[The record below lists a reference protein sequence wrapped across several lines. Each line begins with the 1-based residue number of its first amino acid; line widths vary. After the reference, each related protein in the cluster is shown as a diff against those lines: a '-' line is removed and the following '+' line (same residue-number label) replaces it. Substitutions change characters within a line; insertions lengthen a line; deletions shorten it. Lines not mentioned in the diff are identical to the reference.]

1 LRCQNGW
8 RPAVIFK
15 LFLNLSR
22 FFLIVWLGLWAALAS
37 AQTSA
42 QVTLDYNRWASTANM
57 AQDTLEAGT
66 ASGAFLIELRKQLA
80 LRRSE
85 FSEVQNFSPARLATL
100 EEQLAALGPVPES
113 GTEPAEIAERRM
125 ILAQEIKVL
134 NASRLRAREAYKQ
147 ADGLIREIDD
157 ALSAKDTENLLQLR
171 PSPIDLRLWPEAVL
185 QVTEKLK
192 SLVGSVSTAWNTPVL
207 RNKAHDQ
214 LSLIVTLLLA
224 AGVLLTQGRR
234 WLARALR
241 RLSRSEDAYGVDLA
255 RYLLGLG
262 KLVNVLFCVF
272 LVSLAWSISRL
283 YDFDLSVLL
292 QASPGIVAPFFIS
305 WWLAT
310 QLCPIDETT
319 RSVLALPS
327 GSRVQAR
334 FLIRF
339 LGVAISAMIF
349 MAFLNAMG
357 DFSSGTVAVIVVVLV
372 SIAGVGTLRLGGLL
386 WRQSHGS
393 HAAAGAEQVPHR
405 IVVRLGQGLAVV
417 AAICIALAVIGY
429 SYLAIELL
437 MTVLLATE
445 FLGILFVTFEA
456 VRNTVA
462 MLSQDRNA
470 GYDSLAAVVVNAA
483 LILAS
488 LPVFA
493 LIAGV
498 RASELMELWSTF
510 QSGVTLG
517 EVQLSPSVVLQLI
530 VVFVIGLLLTRLIQ
544 RTLKIRI
551 LAKTKIDAGGQ
562 NAIVSGIGYFGIFLA
577 AVVAITYAGLDLS
590 SLAIVA
596 GALSVGIGFGLQNIV
611 SNFVS
616 GIILLIERP
625 ISVGDWIEVG
635 GNMGIVR
642 KISVRSTSIQTFDRT
657 DVIVPNADLVSGTV
671 TNYTHGSSVG
681 RIIVPI
687 GVAYGNDT
695 RKIEELLLPLAE
707 QHPLVLKDPAPSVVF
722 QGFGADS
729 LNFEIRALLA
739 DINYGLTVRSELNH
753 QVYEVL
759 TANGIEI
766 PFGQRDIWIRNPEAL
781 GAVRS
786 EPS

>member
-1 LRCQNGW
+1 
-8 RPAVIFK
+8 VIFK

-37 AQTSA
+37 AQTSP
-42 QVTLDYNRWASTANM
+42 QVTLDYDRWAATANM

-66 ASGAFLIELRKQLA
+66 ASGAFLHELRKQLA

-113 GTEPAEIAERRM
+113 GTEPVEIAERRM

-134 NASRLRAREAYKQ
+134 NAPRQRAREAYKQ
-147 ADGLIREIDD
+147 ADGLIREIDA
-157 ALSAKDTENLLQLR
+157 ALSAKETENLLQLR

-185 QVTEKLK
+185 QVSEKLK
-192 SLVGSVSTAWNTPVL
+192 SLVGSVSTAWHTPVL
-207 RNKAHDQ
+207 RDKAHDQ
-214 LSLIVTLLLA
+214 LSLIVALLVA

-255 RYLLGLG
+255 QYLLGLG
-262 KLVNVLFCVF
+262 KLVNVLLCVF
-272 LVSLAWSISRL
+272 LVSRAWSISRL
-283 YDFDLSVLL
+283 YDFDLNVLL
-292 QASPGIVAPFFIS
+292 QASPGIVAPLFIS
-305 WWLAT
+305 RWLAT
-310 QLCPIDETT
+310 QLCPIDEMT

-349 MAFLNAMG
+349 MAFLNSMG

-372 SIAGVGTLRLGGLL
+372 SIAGVGTLQLGGLL

-393 HAAAGAEQVPHR
+393 QAATGAEQVPHR

-456 VRNTVA
+456 VRNVVA

-498 RASELMELWSTF
+498 RPSELMELWSTF

-544 RTLKIRI
+544 RTLKIRV

>member
-1 LRCQNGW
+1 M
-8 RPAVIFK
+8 IFK

-37 AQTSA
+37 AQTSP
-42 QVTLDYNRWASTANM
+42 QVTLDYDRWAATANM

-66 ASGAFLIELRKQLA
+66 ASGAFLHELRKQLA

-134 NASRLRAREAYKQ
+134 NAPRLRAREAYKQ
-147 ADGLIREIDD
+147 ADGLIREIDA
-157 ALSAKDTENLLQLR
+157 ALSAKETENLLQLR

-185 QVTEKLK
+185 QVSEKLK
-192 SLVGSVSTAWNTPVL
+192 SLVGSVSTAWHTPVL
-207 RNKAHDQ
+207 RDKAHDQ
-214 LSLIVTLLLA
+214 LSLIVALLVA

-255 RYLLGLG
+255 QYLLGLG
-262 KLVNVLFCVF
+262 RLVNVLLCVF
-272 LVSLAWSISRL
+272 LVSRAWSISRL
-283 YDFDLSVLL
+283 YDFDLNVLL
-292 QASPGIVAPFFIS
+292 QASPWIVAPLFIS
-305 WWLAT
+305 RWLAT

-349 MAFLNAMG
+349 MAFLNSMG

-393 HAAAGAEQVPHR
+393 QAATGAEQVPHR

-456 VRNTVA
+456 VRNAAA

-498 RASELMELWSTF
+498 RPSELMELWSTF

-544 RTLKIRI
+544 RTLKIRV

>member
-1 LRCQNGW
+1 MCC
-8 RPAVIFK
+8 
-15 LFLNLSR
+15 
-22 FFLIVWLGLWAALAS
+22 S
-37 AQTSA
+37 ACSWCR
-42 QVTLDYNRWASTANM
+42 V
-57 AQDTLEAGT
+57 
-66 ASGAFLIELRKQLA
+66 
-80 LRRSE
+80 
-85 FSEVQNFSPARLATL
+85 
-100 EEQLAALGPVPES
+100 
-113 GTEPAEIAERRM
+113 
-125 ILAQEIKVL
+125 
-134 NASRLRAREAYKQ
+134 
-147 ADGLIREIDD
+147 
-157 ALSAKDTENLLQLR
+157 
-171 PSPIDLRLWPEAVL
+171 
-185 QVTEKLK
+185 
-192 SLVGSVSTAWNTPVL
+192 
-207 RNKAHDQ
+207 
-214 LSLIVTLLLA
+214 
-224 AGVLLTQGRR
+224 
-234 WLARALR
+234 
-241 RLSRSEDAYGVDLA
+241 
-255 RYLLGLG
+255 
-262 KLVNVLFCVF
+262 
-272 LVSLAWSISRL
+272 AWSISRL

-349 MAFLNAMG
+349 MAFLNSMG

-393 HAAAGAEQVPHR
+393 QAATGAEQVPHR

-456 VRNTVA
+456 VRNAAA

-498 RASELMELWSTF
+498 RPSELMELWSTF

-544 RTLKIRI
+544 RTLKIRV

>member
-1 LRCQNGW
+1 M
-8 RPAVIFK
+8 IFK

-37 AQTSA
+37 AQTSP
-42 QVTLDYNRWASTANM
+42 QVTLDYDRWAATANM

-66 ASGAFLIELRKQLA
+66 ASGAFLRELRKQLA

-113 GTEPAEIAERRM
+113 GTEPVEIAERRM

-134 NASRLRAREAYKQ
+134 NAPRLRAREAYKQ
-147 ADGLIREIDD
+147 ADGLIREIDA
-157 ALSAKDTENLLQLR
+157 ALSAKETENLLQLR

-185 QVTEKLK
+185 QVSEKLK
-192 SLVGSVSTAWNTPVL
+192 SLVGSVSTAWHTPVL
-207 RNKAHDQ
+207 RDKAHDQ
-214 LSLIVTLLLA
+214 LSLIVALLVA
-224 AGVLLTQGRR
+224 AGVLLTQGRG

-241 RLSRSEDAYGVDLA
+241 RLSRSEDAYGVDLTQ
-255 RYLLGLG
+255 YLLGLG
-262 KLVNVLFCVF
+262 RLVNVLLCVF
-272 LVSLAWSISRL
+272 LVSRAWSISRL
-283 YDFDLSVLL
+283 YDFDLNVLL
-292 QASPGIVAPFFIS
+292 QASPWIVAPLFIS
-305 WWLAT
+305 RWLAT

-349 MAFLNAMG
+349 MAFLNSMG

-386 WRQSHGS
+386 WRQSNGS
-393 HAAAGAEQVPHR
+393 QAATGAEQVPHR

-456 VRNTVA
+456 VRNAAA

-498 RASELMELWSTF
+498 RPSELMELWSTF

-544 RTLKIRI
+544 RTLKIRV

>member
-1 LRCQNGW
+1 M
-8 RPAVIFK
+8 IFK

-241 RLSRSEDAYGVDLA
+241 RLSRSDDAYGVDLA

-262 KLVNVLFCVF
+262 KLVNVLLCVF
-272 LVSLAWSISRL
+272 LVSVAWSISRL

>member
-1 LRCQNGW
+1 M
-8 RPAVIFK
+8 IFK

-37 AQTSA
+37 AQTSP
-42 QVTLDYNRWASTANM
+42 QVTLDYDRWAATANM

-66 ASGAFLIELRKQLA
+66 ASGAFLQELRKQLA

-113 GTEPAEIAERRM
+113 GTEPVEIAERRM

-134 NASRLRAREAYKQ
+134 NAPRLRAREAYKQ
-147 ADGLIREIDD
+147 ADGLIREIDA
-157 ALSAKDTENLLQLR
+157 ALSAKETENLLQLR

-185 QVTEKLK
+185 QVSEKLK
-192 SLVGSVSTAWNTPVL
+192 SLVGSVSTAWHTPVL
-207 RNKAHDQ
+207 RDKAHDQ
-214 LSLIVTLLLA
+214 LSLIVALLVA

-241 RLSRSEDAYGVDLA
+241 RLSRSEDAYGVDLTQ
-255 RYLLGLG
+255 YLLGLG
-262 KLVNVLFCVF
+262 RLVNVLLCVF
-272 LVSLAWSISRL
+272 LVSRAWSISRL
-283 YDFDLSVLL
+283 YDFDLNVLL
-292 QASPGIVAPFFIS
+292 QASPWIVAPLFIS
-305 WWLAT
+305 RWLAT
-310 QLCPIDETT
+310 QLCHIDETT

-349 MAFLNAMG
+349 MAFLNSMG

-386 WRQSHGS
+386 WRQSNGS
-393 HAAAGAEQVPHR
+393 QAATGAEQVPHR

-429 SYLAIELL
+429 SYLAFELL

-456 VRNTVA
+456 VRNAAA

-498 RASELMELWSTF
+498 RPSELMELWSTF

-544 RTLKIRI
+544 RTLKIRV

>member
-1 LRCQNGW
+1 M
-8 RPAVIFK
+8 IFK

-134 NASRLRAREAYKQ
+134 NAPRLRAREAFKQ
-147 ADGLIREIDD
+147 ADGLIREIDA
-157 ALSAKDTENLLQLR
+157 ALSAKETENLLQLR

-262 KLVNVLFCVF
+262 KLVNVLLCVF

>member
-1 LRCQNGW
+1 M
-8 RPAVIFK
+8 IFK

-214 LSLIVTLLLA
+214 LSLIVALLLA

-262 KLVNVLFCVF
+262 KLVNVLLCVF

>member
-1 LRCQNGW
+1 M
-8 RPAVIFK
+8 IFK

-22 FFLIVWLGLWAALAS
+22 FFLIFWLGLWAALAS
-37 AQTSA
+37 AQTSP
-42 QVTLDYNRWASTANM
+42 QVTLDYDRWAATANM

-66 ASGAFLIELRKQLA
+66 ASGAFLHELRKQLA

-113 GTEPAEIAERRM
+113 GTEPVEIAERRM

-134 NASRLRAREAYKQ
+134 NAPRLRAREAYKQ
-147 ADGLIREIDD
+147 ADGLIREIDA
-157 ALSAKDTENLLQLR
+157 ALSAKETENLLQLC

-185 QVTEKLK
+185 QVSEKLK
-192 SLVGSVSTAWNTPVL
+192 SLVGSVSTAWHTPVL
-207 RNKAHDQ
+207 RDKAHDQ
-214 LSLIVTLLLA
+214 LSLIVALLVA
-224 AGVLLTQGRR
+224 AGVLLTKGRR

-241 RLSRSEDAYGVDLA
+241 RLSRSEDAYGVDLTQ
-255 RYLLGLG
+255 YLLGLG
-262 KLVNVLFCVF
+262 RLVNVLLCVF
-272 LVSLAWSISRL
+272 LVSRAWSISRL
-283 YDFDLSVLL
+283 YDFDLNVLL
-292 QASPGIVAPFFIS
+292 QASPWIVAPLFIS
-305 WWLAT
+305 RWLAT

-319 RSVLALPS
+319 RSVLAMPS

-349 MAFLNAMG
+349 MAFLNSMG

-386 WRQSHGS
+386 WRQSNGS
-393 HAAAGAEQVPHR
+393 QAATGAEQVPHR

-456 VRNTVA
+456 VRNAAA

-498 RASELMELWSTF
+498 RPSELMELWSTF

-544 RTLKIRI
+544 RTLKIRV

>member
-1 LRCQNGW
+1 M
-8 RPAVIFK
+8 IFK

-113 GTEPAEIAERRM
+113 GTEPAQIAERRM

>member
-1 LRCQNGW
+1 M
-8 RPAVIFK
+8 IFK

-37 AQTSA
+37 AQTSP
-42 QVTLDYNRWASTANM
+42 QVTLDYDRWAATANM

-134 NASRLRAREAYKQ
+134 NAPRQRAREAYKQ
-147 ADGLIREIDD
+147 ADGLIREIDA
-157 ALSAKDTENLLQLR
+157 ALSAKETENLLQLR

-185 QVTEKLK
+185 QVSEKLK
-192 SLVGSVSTAWNTPVL
+192 SLVGSVSTAWHTPVL
-207 RNKAHDQ
+207 RDKAHDQ
-214 LSLIVTLLLA
+214 LSLIVALLVA

-241 RLSRSEDAYGVDLA
+241 RLSRSEDAYGVDLTQ
-255 RYLLGLG
+255 YLLGLG
-262 KLVNVLFCVF
+262 RLVNVLLCVF
-272 LVSLAWSISRL
+272 LVSRAWSISRL
-283 YDFDLSVLL
+283 YDFDLNVLL
-292 QASPGIVAPFFIS
+292 QASPWIVAPLFIS
-305 WWLAT
+305 RWLAT

-349 MAFLNAMG
+349 MAFLNSMG

-393 HAAAGAEQVPHR
+393 QAATGAEQVPHR

-429 SYLAIELL
+429 SYLAFELL

-456 VRNTVA
+456 VRNAAA

-498 RASELMELWSTF
+498 RPSELMELWSTF

-544 RTLKIRI
+544 RTLKIRV

>member
-1 LRCQNGW
+1 M
-8 RPAVIFK
+8 IFK

-37 AQTSA
+37 AQTSP
-42 QVTLDYNRWASTANM
+42 QVTLDYDRWAATANM

-66 ASGAFLIELRKQLA
+66 ASGAFLHELRKQLA

-134 NASRLRAREAYKQ
+134 NAPRLRAREAYKQ
-147 ADGLIREIDD
+147 ADGLIREIDA
-157 ALSAKDTENLLQLR
+157 ALSAKETENLLQLR

-185 QVTEKLK
+185 QVSEKLK
-192 SLVGSVSTAWNTPVL
+192 SLVGSVSTAWHTPVL
-207 RNKAHDQ
+207 RDKAHDQ
-214 LSLIVTLLLA
+214 LSLIVALLVA

-255 RYLLGLG
+255 QYLLGLG
-262 KLVNVLFCVF
+262 KLVNVLLCVF
-272 LVSLAWSISRL
+272 LVSRAWSISRL
-283 YDFDLSVLL
+283 YDFDLNVLL
-292 QASPGIVAPFFIS
+292 QASPWIVAPLFIS
-305 WWLAT
+305 RWLAT
-310 QLCPIDETT
+310 QLCPIDEMT

-349 MAFLNAMG
+349 MAFLNSMG

-386 WRQSHGS
+386 WRQSNGS
-393 HAAAGAEQVPHR
+393 QAATGAEQVPHR

-429 SYLAIELL
+429 SYLAFELL

-456 VRNTVA
+456 VRNAAA

-498 RASELMELWSTF
+498 RPSELMELWSTF

-544 RTLKIRI
+544 RTLKIRV

>member
-1 LRCQNGW
+1 M
-8 RPAVIFK
+8 IFK

-255 RYLLGLG
+255 QYLLGLG
-262 KLVNVLFCVF
+262 KLVNVLLCVF
-272 LVSLAWSISRL
+272 LVSRAWSISRL
-283 YDFDLSVLL
+283 YDFDLNVLL
-292 QASPGIVAPFFIS
+292 QASPWIVAPLFIS

>member
-1 LRCQNGW
+1 
-8 RPAVIFK
+8 
-15 LFLNLSR
+15 
-22 FFLIVWLGLWAALAS
+22 
-37 AQTSA
+37 
-42 QVTLDYNRWASTANM
+42 M

-781 GAVRS
+781 GAVRA

>member
-1 LRCQNGW
+1 M
-8 RPAVIFK
+8 IFK

-37 AQTSA
+37 AQTSP
-42 QVTLDYNRWASTANM
+42 QVTLDYDRWAATANM

-66 ASGAFLIELRKQLA
+66 ASGAFLHELRKQLA

-185 QVTEKLK
+185 QVSEKLK
-192 SLVGSVSTAWNTPVL
+192 SLVGSVSTAWHTPVL
-207 RNKAHDQ
+207 RDKAHDQ
-214 LSLIVTLLLA
+214 LSLIVALLVA

-255 RYLLGLG
+255 QYLLGLG
-262 KLVNVLFCVF
+262 KLVNVLLCVF
-272 LVSLAWSISRL
+272 LVSRAWSISRL
-283 YDFDLSVLL
+283 YDFDLNVLL
-292 QASPGIVAPFFIS
+292 QASPGIVAPLFIS
-305 WWLAT
+305 RWLAT
-310 QLCPIDETT
+310 QLCPIDEMT

-349 MAFLNAMG
+349 MAFLNSMG

-372 SIAGVGTLRLGGLL
+372 SIAGVGTLQLGGLL

-393 HAAAGAEQVPHR
+393 QAATGAEQVPHR

-456 VRNTVA
+456 VRNVVA

-498 RASELMELWSTF
+498 RPSELMELWSTF

-544 RTLKIRI
+544 RTLKIRV

>member
-1 LRCQNGW
+1 
-8 RPAVIFK
+8 VIFK

>member
-1 LRCQNGW
+1 M
-8 RPAVIFK
+8 IFK

-214 LSLIVTLLLA
+214 LSLIVALLLA

-241 RLSRSEDAYGVDLA
+241 RLSRSDDAYGVDLA

-262 KLVNVLFCVF
+262 KLVNVLLCVF
-272 LVSLAWSISRL
+272 LVSVAWSISRL

-483 LILAS
+483 LILTS

-493 LIAGV
+493 LIVGV

-577 AVVAITYAGLDLS
+577 AVVAITSAGLDLS

-681 RIIVPI
+681 RVIVPV

-707 QHPLVLKDPAPSVVF
+707 NHPLVLKDPAPSVVF

-729 LNFEIRALLA
+729 LNFEIRALLG

-753 QVYEVL
+753 QIYEVL
-759 TANGIEI
+759 SANGIEI

-781 GAVRS
+781 SAARS
-786 EPS
+786 EPSEPT

>member
-1 LRCQNGW
+1 M
-8 RPAVIFK
+8 IFK

-37 AQTSA
+37 AQTSP
-42 QVTLDYNRWASTANM
+42 QVTLDYDRWAATANM

-66 ASGAFLIELRKQLA
+66 ASGAFLHELRKQLA

-134 NASRLRAREAYKQ
+134 NAPRLRAREAFKQ
-147 ADGLIREIDD
+147 ADGLIREIDA
-157 ALSAKDTENLLQLR
+157 ALSAKETENLLQLR

-185 QVTEKLK
+185 QVSEKLK
-192 SLVGSVSTAWNTPVL
+192 SLVGSVSTAWHTPVL
-207 RNKAHDQ
+207 RDKAHDQ
-214 LSLIVTLLLA
+214 LSLIVALLVA

-255 RYLLGLG
+255 QYLLGLG
-262 KLVNVLFCVF
+262 KLVNVLLCVF
-272 LVSLAWSISRL
+272 LVSRAWSISRL
-283 YDFDLSVLL
+283 YDFDLNVLL
-292 QASPGIVAPFFIS
+292 QASPWIVAPLFIS
-305 WWLAT
+305 RWLAT

-349 MAFLNAMG
+349 MAFLNSMG

-386 WRQSHGS
+386 WRQSHGPQ
-393 HAAAGAEQVPHR
+393 AATGAEQVPHR

-456 VRNTVA
+456 VRNAAA

-498 RASELMELWSTF
+498 RPSELMELWSTF

-544 RTLKIRI
+544 RTLKIRV

>member
-1 LRCQNGW
+1 
-8 RPAVIFK
+8 VIFK

-37 AQTSA
+37 AQTSP
-42 QVTLDYNRWASTANM
+42 QVTLDYDRWAATANM

-66 ASGAFLIELRKQLA
+66 ASGAFLHELRKQLA

-134 NASRLRAREAYKQ
+134 NAPRLRAREAFKQ
-147 ADGLIREIDD
+147 ADGLIREIDA
-157 ALSAKDTENLLQLR
+157 ALSAKETENLLQLR

-185 QVTEKLK
+185 QVSEKLK
-192 SLVGSVSTAWNTPVL
+192 SLVGSVSTAWHTPVL
-207 RNKAHDQ
+207 RDKAHDQ
-214 LSLIVTLLLA
+214 LSLIVALLVA

-255 RYLLGLG
+255 QYLLGLG
-262 KLVNVLFCVF
+262 KLVNVLLCVF
-272 LVSLAWSISRL
+272 LVSRAWSISRL
-283 YDFDLSVLL
+283 YDFDLNVLL
-292 QASPGIVAPFFIS
+292 QASPWIVAPLFIS
-305 WWLAT
+305 RWLAT

-349 MAFLNAMG
+349 MAFLNSMG

-386 WRQSHGS
+386 WRQSHGPQ
-393 HAAAGAEQVPHR
+393 AATGAEQVPHR

-456 VRNTVA
+456 VRNAAA

-498 RASELMELWSTF
+498 RPSELMELWSTF

-544 RTLKIRI
+544 RTLKIRV

>member
-1 LRCQNGW
+1 M
-8 RPAVIFK
+8 IFK

-37 AQTSA
+37 AQTSP
-42 QVTLDYNRWASTANM
+42 QVTLDYDRWAATANM

-66 ASGAFLIELRKQLA
+66 ASGAFLHELRKQLA

-113 GTEPAEIAERRM
+113 GTEPVEIAERRM

-134 NASRLRAREAYKQ
+134 NATRLRAREAYKQ
-147 ADGLIREIDD
+147 ADGLISEIDA
-157 ALSAKDTENLLQLR
+157 ALSAKETENLLQLR

-185 QVTEKLK
+185 QVSEKLK
-192 SLVGSVSTAWNTPVL
+192 SLVGSVSTAWHTPVL
-207 RNKAHDQ
+207 RDKAHDQ
-214 LSLIVTLLLA
+214 LSLIVALLVA
-224 AGVLLTQGRR
+224 AGVLLTQGRG

-241 RLSRSEDAYGVDLA
+241 RLSRSEDAYGVDLTQ
-255 RYLLGLG
+255 YLLGLG
-262 KLVNVLFCVF
+262 RLVNVLLCVF
-272 LVSLAWSISRL
+272 LVSRAWSISRL
-283 YDFDLSVLL
+283 YDFDLNVLL
-292 QASPGIVAPFFIS
+292 QASPWIVAPLFIS
-305 WWLAT
+305 RWLAT

-349 MAFLNAMG
+349 MAFLNSMG

-386 WRQSHGS
+386 WRQSNGS
-393 HAAAGAEQVPHR
+393 QAATGAEQVPHR

-445 FLGILFVTFEA
+445 FLGILIVTFEA
-456 VRNTVA
+456 VRNAAA

-498 RASELMELWSTF
+498 RPSELMELWSTF

-544 RTLKIRI
+544 RTLKIRV

-562 NAIVSGIGYFGIFLA
+562 NAIVSSIGYFGIFLA

>member
-1 LRCQNGW
+1 M
-8 RPAVIFK
+8 IFK

-134 NASRLRAREAYKQ
+134 NAPRLRAREAFKQ
-147 ADGLIREIDD
+147 ADGLIREIDA
-157 ALSAKDTENLLQLR
+157 ALSAKETENLLQLR

-185 QVTEKLK
+185 QVSEKLK
-192 SLVGSVSTAWNTPVL
+192 SLVGSVSTAWHTPVL
-207 RNKAHDQ
+207 RDKAHDQ
-214 LSLIVTLLLA
+214 LSLIVALLVA

-255 RYLLGLG
+255 QYLLGLG
-262 KLVNVLFCVF
+262 KLVNVLLCVF
-272 LVSLAWSISRL
+272 LVSRAWSISRL
-283 YDFDLSVLL
+283 YDFDLNVLL
-292 QASPGIVAPFFIS
+292 QASPWIVAPLFIS
-305 WWLAT
+305 RWLAT

-349 MAFLNAMG
+349 MAFLNSMG

-456 VRNTVA
+456 VRNAAA

-498 RASELMELWSTF
+498 RPSELMELWSTF

-544 RTLKIRI
+544 RTLKIRV

-781 GAVRS
+781 GAVRA